1 MGKEAIIYAD
11 ECYKITGACFDVYN
25 EMGCGFLEPVY
36 QECLEIELAHQEIP
50 FFPKHELTLTYRGQE
65 LQRKYE
71 PDFLCYQRIIVEIKA
86 VSELIDKHRAQLI
99 NYLNATGYQ
108 LGLLINFGAHPKL
121 EWERLVLTKRKNLP
135 ANDANKR
142 E

>member
-1 MGKEAIIYAD
+1 MGKGAIIYAA

-50 FFPKHELTLTYRGQE
+50 FVPKHELTLIYRGQE

-71 PDFLCYQRIIVEIKA
+71 PDFICYRRMIVEIKA
-86 VSELIDKHRAQLI
+86 VSELVDTHRAQVI

-108 LGLLINFGAHPKL
+108 LGLLINFGSHPKF
-121 EWERLVLTKRKNLP
+121 RSPDIGHDFPAVLGVSLG
-135 ANDANKR
+135 
-142 E
+142 